1 MKTHENNANPK
12 DIRFRSTLFRS
23 KNVAIRGRSTVW
35 NLEAPVLRRSLRRR
49 GRRVVASSR
58 ACASPFSRNSRPNS
72 SCQRNGCYVD
82 HFPWLRSPRCTR
94 LLRFKVIFLCLQ
106 KYTRQKRCI
115 KEEANRYSKRNNLDK
130 FWYFMIFPPT
140 WNKGSFQVTCRS
152 KWRDDSLATKLLSR
166 GEVVQWPCLKIVF
179 LRPWRTCYFGFGKDC
194 RRRIMGI
201 YK

>member
-1 MKTHENNANPK
+1 MPTQKTSV
-12 DIRFRSTLFRS
+12 F
-23 KNVAIRGRSTVW
+23 
-35 NLEAPVLRRSLRRR
+35 EAPFFEAKMLPSEDVPPFGIWRPPSFGDRCVDVVDELWLPRAPVRHRSAGIHAPTVAANVMDAMSTISRDWDPPDVLDSW
-49 GRRVVASSR
+49 GSKWSSS
-58 ACASPFSRNSRPNS
+58 AYKNILDKKDALKKK
-72 SCQRNGCYVD
+72 QTD
-82 HFPWLRSPRCTR
+82 
-94 LLRFKVIFLCLQ
+94 
-106 KYTRQKRCI
+106 
-115 KEEANRYSKRNNLDK
+115 KRNNLDK